1 MLMKKN
7 SVNIGPIINIGLL
20 IFMAIITIYPLWYTL
35 MFSISHPQLSKLAG
49 LYLLPY
55 KVISFQSYIK
65 VFSTP
70 QIHSSYFNT
79 FFVVLVG
86 TSISMIITI
95 LTAYSISKKDL
106 KGNRFITLFILI
118 TMIFSGGMIPTFLVV
133 RQVGLLNSLW
143 SMIIPTAVSAYN
155 TLILRNFFRTIPSSI
170 EESAKIDGCSIPRI
184 LLVFVIPLSIPAIA
198 TITLFYAVQSWN
210 DFFLCMLYISDSKK
224 YVIQLV
230 LRNLVMEGDSTFLSG
245 RDQSL
250 TDITQV
256 TPHSLRMATIVV
268 ATLPIMLVYPFIQ
281 KYFIKGVMLGSVK
294 G

>member
-1 MLMKKN
+1 MKKN
-7 SVNIGPIINIGLL
+7 SIKIGSIINMGLL
-20 IFMAIITIYPLWYTL
+20 IFLAIATIYPLWYTL
-35 MFSISHPQLSKLAG
+35 MFSLSNPQQTNLAG

-55 KVISFQSYIK
+55 RGISFQSYIK

-79 FFVVLVG
+79 LFVVLVG

-106 KGNRFITLFILI
+106 KGNRFITLLILI
-118 TMIFSGGMIPTFLVV
+118 TMIFNGGMIPTFLVV
-133 RQVGLLNSLW
+133 RQVGLLDSLW
-143 SMIIPTAVSAYN
+143 SLIIPTAVSAYN
-155 TLILRNFFRTIPSSI
+155 TLILRNFFQTIPLSI

-184 LLVFVIPLSIPAIA
+184 LLVLVIPLSKPAIA
-198 TITLFYAVQSWN
+198 TITLFYAVQRWN
-210 DFFLCMLYISDSKK
+210 DFFQCMLYINDSNK

-245 RDQSL
+245 RNQSL